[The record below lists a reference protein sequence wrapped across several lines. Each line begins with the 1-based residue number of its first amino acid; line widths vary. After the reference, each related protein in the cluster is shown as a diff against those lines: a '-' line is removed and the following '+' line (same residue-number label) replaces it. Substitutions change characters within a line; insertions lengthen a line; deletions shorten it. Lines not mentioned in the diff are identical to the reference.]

1 MRNKGIWILIMLAI
15 IVGVAFW
22 SVGGSRVK
30 DEAPYYLK
38 NIIGETATVTIK
50 DKAFKVEVAKTPK
63 ARAKGLSGREYLA
76 PDKGMLF
83 VFPEPGVYPFTMQDT
98 LIVLDIV
105 WILDDKIVFIAR
117 KAQPEQE
124 TINPEVNAN
133 YVLEVGGGNAAGL
146 QVYDQVGITF

>member
-22 SVGGSRVK
+22 SVGGSRIK

-38 NIIGETATVTIK
+38 KIIKETAVVEIK
-50 DKAFKVEVAKTPK
+50 GRVFDVEVAKTPK
-63 ARAKGLSGREYLA
+63 ARTKGLSGREYLA
-76 PDKGMLF
+76 SDKGMLF

-105 WILDDKIVFIAR
+105 WILDDKIVFIAGR
-117 KAQPEQE
+117 AQPEQE
-124 TINPEVNAN
+124 AINPEVNAN
-133 YVLEVGGGNAAGL
+133 YVLEVGSGNAAGL
-146 QVYDQVGITF
+146 QVGDEVGITF